1 MNVDSFGKDGHVE
14 TVRQNREVCPIH
26 LDIVFD
32 YVFSSRAIT
41 TGLLKRLTLPAELK
55 TMSLPELEELA
66 GEIRELILTTVAKN
80 GGHLAPSLGTVELT
94 LALYSVFDFSR
105 DKLVWDVGHQAYT
118 HKILTGRRD
127 TFHTLRT
134 LGGVTGF
141 PKRAESPFDSFGV
154 GHASTSISAALGL
167 LIASEIENIPR
178 RIVAVI
184 GDGALTGGMA
194 FEALNHAGQLK
205 KKLLVVLNDNE
216 MSIDKNVG
224 ALSEYLSQLRL
235 KPQYHRAKKE
245 FEDFVRNIPF
255 RDISEKILLAANSV
269 RHGLKS
275 AIVPGA
281 IFETL
286 GFTYLG
292 PINGHDLKNMRD
304 IFSRVDVIDTPVL
317 IHVHTT
323 KGKGY
328 EPAENSPE
336 KFHGVG
342 KFDKATGQVLKKK
355 SPPSYTE
362 IFSQAIIDCAA
373 RDEKIVAITAAMPS
387 GTGLKKFAEKFPRR
401 FFDVGIA
408 EEHAVTLAAGMAAG
422 GLKPVVAIYST
433 FMQRA
438 YDQILHD
445 VCLQNLPVILCLD
458 RAGLVGEDGATH
470 HGTFDLAY
478 LRTIPN
484 MTILAP
490 KDENELRQ
498 MIFAAFEKNSPV
510 AIRYPR
516 GAGLGV
522 NVEEMPQKI
531 SWGKSEVVEQTQSA
545 DVAIFAVG
553 TMVQSCVDAAKLL
566 REKKISADVINVRFI
581 KPFDTEMLKKSARSA
596 KLVVTCEE
604 GTLSGGYGSAVAEFL
619 ADEKILTPLLRL
631 GIKDKFIEQ
640 GTRAE
645 LLDLCGL
652 TPQKIFQRILERLNE
667 IIFGFLTN

>member
-1 MNVDSFGKDGHVE
+1 
-14 TVRQNREVCPIH
+14 
-26 LDIVFD
+26 
-32 YVFSSRAIT
+32 
-41 TGLLKRLTLPAELK
+41 
-55 TMSLPELEELA
+55 MSLSELEELA

-94 LALYSVFDFSR
+94 LALYSVFDFTR

-134 LGGVTGF
+134 LGGITGF

-167 LIASEIENIPR
+167 LIAAELEQNSR
-178 RIVAVI
+178 RIIAVI
-184 GDGALTGGMA
+184 GDGALTGGEA

-205 KKLLVVLNDNE
+205 KKLIVVLNDNE

-245 FEDFVRNIPF
+245 FEDFVKNLPF
-255 RDISEKILLAANSV
+255 RDIGEKILLASKSV

-292 PINGHDLKNMRD
+292 PVDGHDIKNMRD

-328 EPAENSPE
+328 APAENSPD

-342 KFDKATGQVLKKK
+342 KFDKSTGQVFKKK

-362 IFSQAIIDCAA
+362 IFSQAVIDCAA
-373 RDEKIVAITAAMPS
+373 RNDKIVAITAAMPS

-422 GLKPVVAIYST
+422 GLRPVVAIYST

-445 VCLQNLPVILCLD
+445 VCLQNLPVLLCLD

-470 HGTFDLAY
+470 HGAFDLAY

-484 MTILAP
+484 MNILTP

-498 MIFAAFEKNSPV
+498 MIFAAFKKNSPV

-522 NVEEMPQKI
+522 KVDAAPQEI
-531 SWGKSEVVEQTQSA
+531 PWGKAEVIKQSQSA
-545 DVAIFAVG
+545 DVTICAVG
-553 TMVQSCVDAAKLL
+553 TMVKTSLDAAKILS
-566 REKKISADVINVRFI
+566 ENKISVEVINMRFV
-581 KPFDTEMLKKSARSA
+581 KPFDTELVKKSARQS
-596 KLVVTCEE
+596 KLLVTCEE
-604 GTLSGGYGSAVAEFL
+604 GILNGGFGSAVAELL
-619 ADEKILTPLLRL
+619 ADEKISTPLLRL
-631 GIKDKFIEQ
+631 GIKDEFIEQ

-652 TPQKIFQRILERLNE
+652 TPQKISQRILERLNDL
-667 IIFGFLTN
+667 IFGFLMVTI

>member
-1 MNVDSFGKDGHVE
+1 
-14 TVRQNREVCPIH
+14 
-26 LDIVFD
+26 
-32 YVFSSRAIT
+32 
-41 TGLLKRLTLPAELK
+41 
-55 TMSLPELEELA
+55 
-66 GEIRELILTTVAKN
+66 
-80 GGHLAPSLGTVELT
+80 
-94 LALYSVFDFSR
+94 VFDFSR
-105 DKLVWDVGHQAYT
+105 DRLIWDVGHQAYT

-134 LGGVTGF
+134 LGGITGF

-154 GHASTSISAALGL
+154 GHASTSISAALGF
-167 LIASEIENIPR
+167 LIAAEIEHVERKVI
-178 RIVAVI
+178 AVI

-205 KKLLVVLNDNE
+205 KNLLVVLNDNE

-224 ALSEYLSQLRL
+224 ALSEYLSKIRL

-245 FEDFVRNIPF
+245 FEDFVKNIPF
-255 RDISEKILLAANSV
+255 RDIGEKILLAANSV
-269 RHGLKS
+269 KAGVS
-275 AIVPGA
+275 AAVFPGA
-281 IFETL
+281 MFEAL

-292 PINGHDLKNMRD
+292 PIDGHDIGGMKD
-304 IFSRVDVIDTPVL
+304 VFSRVEVINSPVL
-317 IHVHTT
+317 IHVNTK

-328 EPAENSPE
+328 APAENSPE

-355 SPPSYTE
+355 SPPSFTE
-362 IFSQAIIDCAA
+362 IFSQAVIDCAA
-373 RDEKIVAITAAMPS
+373 RNEKIVAITAAMPT
-387 GTGLKKFAEKFPRR
+387 GTGLKKFAEKFPQR

-433 FMQRA
+433 FLQRA

-445 VCLQNLPVILCLD
+445 VCLQNLPVIFCLD

-470 HGTFDLAY
+470 HGAFDLAY

-484 MTILAP
+484 MNILAP

-498 MIFAAFEKNSPV
+498 MIFAAFEKNFPV

-522 NVEEMPQKI
+522 EVKAEPEEI
-531 SWGKSEVVEQTQSA
+531 SWGKAQVVEKNSSA
-545 DVAIFAVG
+545 DVTIFAVG
-553 TMVQSCVDAAKLL
+553 TMVNSCVEATKIL
-566 REKKISADVINVRFI
+566 RAKKIFVDVINVRFV
-581 KPFDTEMLKKSARSA
+581 KPFDKDLIKKSARSS
-596 KLVVTCEE
+596 KLLVTCEE
-604 GTLSGGYGSAVAEFL
+604 GTLNGGFGSAVAEFL
-619 ADEKILTPLLRL
+619 ADENFSTPLLRL

-640 GTRAE
+640 GSHAQ
-645 LLDLCGL
+645 LLEICGL
-652 TPQKIFQRILERLNE
+652 TAEKISQQIIERFNE
-667 IIFGFLTN
+667 IIFGFLTGIR

>member
-1 MNVDSFGKDGHVE
+1 M
-14 TVRQNREVCPIH
+14 
-26 LDIVFD
+26 
-32 YVFSSRAIT
+32 A
-41 TGLLKRLTLPAELK
+41 
-55 TMSLPELEELA
+55 ELEELA
-66 GEIRELILTTVAKN
+66 DEIRELILTTVAKN

-105 DKLVWDVGHQAYT
+105 DRLVWDVGHQAYT

-167 LIASEIENIPR
+167 LIAAELEHVDR
-178 RIVAVI
+178 RVIAVI

-245 FEDFVRNIPF
+245 FEDFVKNLPF
-255 RDISEKILLAANSV
+255 RDIGEKILLASKSV
-269 RHGLKS
+269 RSGLKS

-281 IFETL
+281 MFEAL

-292 PINGHDLKNMRD
+292 PIDGHDIKNMRD
-304 IFSRVDVIDTPVL
+304 IFSRVDVIDAPVL

-328 EPAENSPE
+328 APAENSPE

-342 KFDKATGQVLKKK
+342 KFDKATGQILKKK

-362 IFSQAIIDCAA
+362 IFSQAAIDCAA
-373 RDEKIVAITAAMPS
+373 RNDKIVAITAAMPT
-387 GTGLKKFAEKFPRR
+387 GTGLKKFAEFFPRR

-422 GLKPVVAIYST
+422 GLKPIVAIYST
-433 FMQRA
+433 FFQRA

-445 VCLQNLPVILCLD
+445 ICLQNLPVLLCLD

-470 HGTFDLAY
+470 HGAFDLAY

-484 MTILAP
+484 MQILAP

-498 MIFAAFEKNSPV
+498 MIFAALEKNFPV

-516 GAGLGV
+516 GSGLGV
-522 NVEEMPQKI
+522 KI
-531 SWGKSEVVEQTQSA
+531 EAEPKKIPWGKSEVVEKNPAPEVS
-545 DVAIFAVG
+545 IFAVG
-553 TMVQSCVDAAKLL
+553 TMVKTSADAAKIL
-566 REKKISADVINVRFI
+566 RGQNISVEVINARFV
-581 KPFDTEMLKKSARSA
+581 KPFDAEQLKKSARAA
-596 KLVVTCEE
+596 KLLVTCEE
-604 GTLSGGYGSAVAEFL
+604 GTLTGGFGSAVAEFL
-619 ADEKILTPLLRL
+619 ADEKISTPLLRF
-631 GIKDKFIEQ
+631 GIADEFIEQ
-640 GTRAE
+640 GTRSE
-645 LLDLCGL
+645 LLDMCGL
-652 TPQKIFQRILERLNE
+652 TAEKISRKILERLNE
-667 IIFGFLTN
+667 MIFGFLTVTT

>member
-1 MNVDSFGKDGHVE
+1 
-14 TVRQNREVCPIH
+14 
-26 LDIVFD
+26 
-32 YVFSSRAIT
+32 
-41 TGLLKRLTLPAELK
+41 
-55 TMSLPELEELA
+55 MSLADLTTLA

-94 LALYSVFDFSR
+94 LALYSVFDFSKDR
-105 DKLVWDVGHQAYT
+105 LVWDVGHQAYT

-134 LGGVTGF
+134 LGGITGF

-154 GHASTSISAALGL
+154 GHASTSIGAALGL
-167 LIASEIENIPR
+167 LLAAEIEQSDR
-178 RIVAVI
+178 RVVAVI

-205 KKLLVVLNDNE
+205 KKLLVILNDNE

-224 ALSEYLSQLRL
+224 AMSEYLSKIRL

-245 FEDFVRNIPF
+245 FEGFVRNLPF

-269 RHGLKS
+269 HAGLTA
-275 AIVPGA
+275 AIFPGA
-281 IFETL
+281 IFEAL

-292 PINGHDLKNMRD
+292 PIDGHDIKNMQD
-304 IFSRVDVIDTPVL
+304 IFSRVDVIDSPVL
-317 IHVHTT
+317 IHVHTR

-328 EPAENSPE
+328 APAESAPE

-342 KFDKATGQVLKKK
+342 KFDKATGQVLKKH

-362 IFSQAIIDCAA
+362 IFSQAVIDAA
-373 RDEKIVAITAAMPS
+373 HRDGKIVAITAAMPS
-387 GTGLKKFAEKFPRR
+387 GTGLKKFAEIFPHR

-422 GLKPVVAIYST
+422 GLRPVVAIYST
-433 FMQRA
+433 FLQRA

-445 VCLQNLPVILCLD
+445 ICLQNLPVLLCLD
-458 RAGLVGEDGATH
+458 RGGLVGEDGATH
-470 HGTFDLAY
+470 HGAFDLAY

-484 MTILAP
+484 MNILTP
-490 KDENELRQ
+490 CNENELRQ
-498 MIFAAFEKNSPV
+498 MIFAALEKNFPV

-522 NVEEMPQKI
+522 TVATQPQEI
-531 SWGKSEVVEQTQSA
+531 PWGKAQIVVQNQSA
-545 DVAIFAVG
+545 DVTIFAVG
-553 TMVQSCVDAAKLL
+553 SMVQSCVAASKIL
-566 REKKISADVINVRFI
+566 RDKKISVDVINARFV
-581 KPFDTEMLKKSARSA
+581 KPFDAELIKKSARA
-596 KLVVTCEE
+596 TKLLVTCEE
-604 GTLSGGYGSAVAEFL
+604 GTLAGGFGSAVAEFL
-619 ADEKILTPLLRL
+619 ADEKISTPLLRL
-631 GIKDKFIEQ
+631 GIPDKFIEQ
-640 GTRAE
+640 GSRNE

-652 TPQKIFQRILERLNE
+652 TAQKISQRIAERLHE
-667 IIFGFLTN
+667 IIFGFLTVTT

>member
-1 MNVDSFGKDGHVE
+1 
-14 TVRQNREVCPIH
+14 
-26 LDIVFD
+26 
-32 YVFSSRAIT
+32 
-41 TGLLKRLTLPAELK
+41 
-55 TMSLPELEELA
+55 MSLAELEELA

-94 LALYSVFDFSR
+94 LALYSVFDFRR

-134 LGGVTGF
+134 LGGITGF

-167 LIASEIENIPR
+167 LIAAEIENIPR
-178 RIVAVI
+178 RVIAVI
-184 GDGALTGGMA
+184 GDGALTGGEA

-245 FEDFVRNIPF
+245 FEDFVKNIPF
-255 RDISEKILLAANSV
+255 RDIGEKILLASKSV

-281 IFETL
+281 IFEAL

-292 PINGHDLKNMRD
+292 PIDGHDLKSMRD
-304 IFSRVDVIDTPVL
+304 IFRKVDVIDAPVL

-328 EPAENSPE
+328 APAETSPD

-342 KFDKATGQVLKKK
+342 KFDKTTGQIFKKPA
-355 SPPSYTE
+355 PPSYTE
-362 IFSQAIIDCAA
+362 IFSQAVIDCAA
-373 RDEKIVAITAAMPS
+373 RNDKIVAITAAMPS

-422 GLKPVVAIYST
+422 GLRPVVAIYST

-445 VCLQNLPVILCLD
+445 ICLQNLPVVLCLD

-470 HGTFDLAY
+470 HGAFDLAY

-484 MTILAP
+484 MNILAP

-498 MIFAAFEKNSPV
+498 MIFATFAQDKPA

-522 NVEEMPQKI
+522 KVEAEPAEI
-531 SWGKSEVVEQTQSA
+531 DWGKAQVVLESA
-545 DVAIFAVG
+545 KPDVTICAVG
-553 TMVQSCVDAAKLL
+553 TMVKTSTEAARLL
-566 REKKISADVINVRFI
+566 REKDISVGVINARFV
-581 KPFDTEMLKKSARSA
+581 KPFDAELIKESARTSR
-596 KLVVTCEE
+596 LLVTCEE
-604 GTLSGGYGSAVAEFL
+604 GTLTGGFGAAVAELL
-619 ADEKILTPLLRL
+619 ADERIATPLLRL
-631 GIKDKFIEQ
+631 GIADKFIEQ
-640 GTRAE
+640 GTRTQ

-652 TPQKIFQRILERLNE
+652 TAQKISQRILERLNE
-667 IIFGFLTN
+667 MIFGFLTVTT